1 MSALNESG
9 TAAVRRALGVLLL
22 AGAAVILASCA
33 MPPAATESRSE
44 AAVLPEAAANELR
57 PVAAFSSIRDKHQ
70 RSLALL
76 QEGGKVLL
84 HPRCLN
90 CHPAGDTPTQTNEMR
105 QHRPLVVRGEDGHGA
120 PGLPCTACHH
130 AANFDPA
137 HVPGNPSWHLAPLSM
152 AWQGK
157 TLGQICEQIK
167 DPARNG
173 GKDMEAILH
182 HMEADDLVGW
192 GWAPGA
198 DRTPAPGTQA
208 QFGALMRAWAQTGA
222 ACPQS

>member
-1 MSALNESG
+1 MSASHENG
-9 TAAVRRALGVLLL
+9 MTAVRRLLGALLL
-22 AGAAVILASCA
+22 AGAAAIVVSCA
-33 MPPAATESRSE
+33 MPPAATESGSE
-44 AAVLPEAAANELR
+44 SAVLPAVAANELR

-76 QEGGKVLL
+76 QEGGKVLQ

-105 QHRPLVVRGEDGHGA
+105 LHRPLVVRGADGHGA

-137 HVPGNPSWHLAPLSM
+137 HVPGNPNWHLAPLSM

-157 TLGQICEQIK
+157 SLGQICEQIK

-222 ACPQS
+222 ACPSS

>member
-1 MSALNESG
+1 MSSSPGQVIFNGMRL
-9 TAAVRRALGVLLL
+9 LGGLSVIGLL
-22 AGAAVILASCA
+22 ALLASCA
-33 MPPAATESRSE
+33 MPQASNQTSMAT
-44 AAVLPEAAANELR
+44 VLPEVAANELR
-57 PVAAFSSIRDKHQ
+57 PVAAFASIRDKHQ

-105 QHRPLVVRGEDGHGA
+105 LHRPMVVRGEDGHGA
-120 PGLPCTACHH
+120 PGMPCTACHH

-137 HVPGNPSWHLAPLSM
+137 HVPGNPKWHLAPLSM

-157 TLGQICEQIK
+157 SLGQICEQIK

-173 GKDMEAILH
+173 GKDLEAILH

-208 QFGALMRAWAQTGA
+208 QFGALMRAWAETGA
-222 ACPQS
+222 ACPSS